1 MSRPTDQEIA
11 LAVAGLLEAVI
22 AAGSGGAVA
31 GGAETPAGSAAV
43 AGGSAA
49 TTGAATP
56 AVAGGAATPAAT
68 PAAGATS
75 WFRRMAAGV
84 AAGVA
89 AGAAAGTLMTLKR
102 PTASLPPPTYAPPA
116 PWDSSANR
124 LADLDMGF
132 AASFYDPAPNAC
144 AGRWIPTSK
153 CTQQHIAQD
162 VSSMELYIAD
172 MNADPGFARYAA
184 NFADASGDL
193 GKVGALHKKYP
204 EHRLIIDGTAYP
216 IANPFLAR
224 GARALADATSN
235 IVRQNSAI
243 LEQLARPHTGI
254 LSRFDLALLESLWFC
269 SSQDSL
275 SNDRRCLPLRLL
287 GELHEQQKVTGL
299 EEQRQERVASAAAAA
314 AASGAAAAAAAA
326 TVAIVDAKA
335 RELAYLEAPKRYG
348 SIGAYPFPAP
358 TSYGSLDRWKR
369 YRY

>member
-1 MSRPTDQEIA
+1 MDRPTDQEIA

-22 AAGSGGAVA
+22 AAGAA
-31 GGAETPAGSAAV
+31 TPAGSAATGSA
-43 AGGSAA
+43 AGSAAAA

-56 AVAGGAATPAAT
+56 AVAGGAATPA

-75 WFRRMAAGV
+75 WFRRMAAGI
-84 AAGVA
+84 AAGAAGA

-172 MNADPGFARYAA
+172 MNADPGFERYAA
-184 NFADASGDL
+184 NFADASGDI

-204 EHRLIIDGTAYP
+204 EHRIIIDGTAYP
-216 IANPFLAR
+216 IANPYLAR